1 MLVVPSIWHENSPL
15 TIHEAFMA
23 CVPVITSNI
32 GGMAELVQDGVN
44 GLLFQVG
51 DSKDLAKRIQMVI
64 DATGLIERLRKNIKP
79 VIPIEN
85 PALEIREIY
94 RSLVSGENNV

>member
-1 MLVVPSIWHENSPL
+1 MV
-15 TIHEAFMA
+15 FMA
-23 CVPVITSNI
+23 HIPVITSNI

-51 DSKDLAKRIQMVI
+51 DSKDLTKKMQMVI
-64 DATGLIERLRKNIKP
+64 DDPGLIERLRKNIRP

-85 PALEIREIY
+85 HALEIREIY
-94 RSLVSGENNV
+94 RSLVSDKIAI